1 MLTDLLNQERI
12 NALVTR
18 LHTGKTPA
26 DETRR
31 NALLAHLTTA
41 SHLIHNYL
49 GAAAWLAIPDAVLDH
64 ALVTVARDLETR
76 DKSPGGVFAAFGEHD
91 QGVRL
96 ARDPLTPVYPI
107 LRPYTVGGFA

>member
-1 MLTDLLNQERI
+1 MLDELFTQERVS
-12 NALVTR
+12 ALVNR

-31 NALLAHLTTA
+31 QALLGHLTTA
-41 SHLIHNYL
+41 SNLVHTYL

-91 QGVRL
+91 QGIRL
-96 ARDPLTPVYPI
+96 ARDPLTPVYPL
-107 LRPYTVGGFA
+107 LRPYTAGGFA